1 MFYDEKQAIKA
12 CEEEPVLIFELMK
25 EGHMELVD
33 ELLTKKKVC
42 INICDEQGNDV
53 LTKLLKLKQY
63 DLVLKHMKN
72 KTWDVNHQNNDG
84 NTFAH
89 ILVAINYV
97 NVLEIINLLKKNKSF
112 IPNIKNNKGETILDK
127 SINDNYIYTTIKI
140 LEDQRFNN
148 IDIVSFKRL
157 YNTYVKSNHYGK
169 YSKLTNLEVII
180 DSLEEKKLLPR
191 MEKLLSFIS
200 NNFDEIKEQLL
211 SNKSEYMDTIINLLL
226 EESNA

>member
-33 ELLTKKKVC
+33 ELLTKKKVS
-42 INICDEQGNDV
+42 INTCDEQGNDV

-72 KTWDVNHQNNDG
+72 KTWNVNHQNNDG